1 MTLRFYFPCL
11 YQILTD
17 FCVEKQSAASAHTHV
32 NHRIFTCQ
40 PLLRGC
46 TEYVGA
52 DLLRHFRD
60 ILQSNISV
68 VTDIGEEGAEM
79 TVFRFKKR
87 KEFFLIGDTVFLGRG
102 EEVTIKGNLLTRITF
117 IKKRL
122 LV

>member
-1 MTLRFYFPCL
+1 M
-11 YQILTD
+11 
-17 FCVEKQSAASAHTHV
+17 
-32 NHRIFTCQ
+32 
-40 PLLRGC
+40 
-46 TEYVGA
+46 
-52 DLLRHFRD
+52 LRHFRD

-79 TVFRFKKR
+79 TVFCFKER
-87 KEFFLIGDTVFLGRG
+87 KEFLLIGDAVFLGRG